1 MTLKIVL
8 LFGLITFAR
17 SYKILGLF
25 PHPASSHVNVFYPLM
40 KGLAEKGHQV
50 TFVSHYTFEDAPSTL
65 KQLVLD
71 KSDSD
76 LVNAV
81 DMSFLKGYRYEQY
94 INNGILAYLGVQ
106 TCHRALSSPVFQ
118 QLLNS
123 NEEFDLVAIEF
134 FNTDCF
140 VPFAYKFKAQ
150 LIGLSSC
157 SIIHGTNQRFGNIYN
172 PSYIPIAH
180 MDYSDRLGF
189 FERVENT
196 VMVALNEIFFNF
208 ILRANDE
215 RIARMYFK
223 EDFPS
228 ITEIVHNASLLLVNT
243 HFSLNLPRP
252 QVPAV
257 IDIGG
262 VHIGEIR
269 KLPQNLEKWIN
280 ESAHGV
286 IYFSLGS
293 MIKGHTFPDEKRR
306 EFLKAFGRLPQRV
319 LWKWEND
326 SMPGKPDNVMIQKW
340 MPQLDILCHPNVV
353 GFISHGG
360 LLGTIEAVHC
370 GVPAVVM
377 PQYGDQHVNA
387 RALEKNGGGV
397 ILHLHEATEEK
408 VYEALQTVLDSK
420 FRKRAQELSV
430 RFRDRPLPPLETAIY
445 WVEYVAR
452 HGGGHHMRTAAVD
465 MPLYKY
471 LLLDV
476 IAFLLLVIGAAAYV
490 FSLVVKIVFRK
501 LFGRRDKQ
509 KTN

>member
-118 QLLNS
+118 QLINS
-123 NEEFDLVAIEF
+123 NEEFDLVAMEF

-340 MPQLDILCHPNVV
+340 MPQLDILC
-353 GFISHGG
+353 
-360 LLGTIEAVHC
+360 
-370 GVPAVVM
+370 
-377 PQYGDQHVNA
+377 
-387 RALEKNGGGV
+387 
-397 ILHLHEATEEK
+397 
-408 VYEALQTVLDSK
+408 
-420 FRKRAQELSV
+420 
-430 RFRDRPLPPLETAIY
+430 
-445 WVEYVAR
+445 EY
-452 HGGGHHMRTAAVD
+452 
-465 MPLYKY
+465 
-471 LLLDV
+471 
-476 IAFLLLVIGAAAYV
+476 
-490 FSLVVKIVFRK
+490 
-501 LFGRRDKQ
+501 
-509 KTN
+509 